1 MAFSPRRATSG
12 DPDPLHF
19 GFKLLF
25 LVVNKQIS
33 LVHMG
38 HLESQPLHTL
48 FLLASNYPTFS
59 HCLSLET
66 GPQRRR
72 HQEQYQK
79 KVNNLRKN
87 CNFLAWNTQQD
98 GACHQGATQRQV
110 RKLFHQ
116 STKKVFNFFCVCV
129 QAAPDADAAAVRRPP
144 PRPDSWIRQG
154 SVPPLR
160 QETGE
165 CGT

>member
-110 RKLFHQ
+110 RKLFRQ
-116 STKKVFNFFCVCV
+116 STTIKCLKMFCFCVCV
-129 QAAPDADAAAVRRPP
+129 QAAPGADAAAVRRPH
-144 PRPDSWIRQG
+144 PRPDSGTRQG
-154 SVPPLR
+154 RVPPLR

-165 CGT
+165 